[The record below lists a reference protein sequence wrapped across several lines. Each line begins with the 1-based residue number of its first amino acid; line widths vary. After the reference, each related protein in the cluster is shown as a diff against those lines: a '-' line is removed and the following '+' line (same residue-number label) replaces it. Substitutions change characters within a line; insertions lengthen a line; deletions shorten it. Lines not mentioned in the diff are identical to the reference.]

1 MKERPGASKPKEHA
15 RGVERGVE
23 QDRRLQGL
31 EPSTSRDLPTKI
43 LQVLTTYGA
52 RSPHFIAKALGVDER
67 LVLAD
72 LKELQK
78 EGKIHLRASN
88 IEWKWEG

>member
-1 MKERPGASKPKEHA
+1 
-15 RGVERGVE
+15 
-23 QDRRLQGL
+23 
-31 EPSTSRDLPTKI
+31 
-43 LQVLTTYGA
+43 VLTTYGA

-72 LKELQK
+72 LQELQK
-78 EGKIHLRASN
+78 EGKIRLRASN